1 MTATVL
7 GPAAS
12 PISREG
18 TNDQSPYT
26 RLTKVEPMN
35 NHDGTAVRSP
45 NFVVGIDLGGTKIR
59 GGIATTWGAI
69 IADRKVETQAD
80 DLIGQIARLVASL
93 CQDADAD
100 IGAVVATGIG
110 GAGVPDSVGGTFG
123 KAPNLAGVDGESF
136 AGQLAE
142 VLGHRV
148 VIENDVNVAAL
159 GELKYGV
166 GLAHRDFVFVS
177 VGTGIGMGVVSNGM
191 LVRGAHGAAG
201 EIGFLPM
208 GADPFDPR
216 TRRRGALEEVVAG
229 DALTGR
235 YRDATGTVVTAE
247 EVFARAAKGDVA
259 AIATLDEQAK
269 WLATAIVAV
278 DAMLDPH
285 VVVLGGGIGSRADL
299 LLMIRGWL
307 DRLGASAIDVRISEL
322 GSRAPVAGAVLLA
335 LDAARP
341 SGKGTV

>member
-1 MTATVL
+1 
-7 GPAAS
+7 
-12 PISREG
+12 
-18 TNDQSPYT
+18 
-26 RLTKVEPMN
+26 MN
-35 NHDGTAVRSP
+35 NHHGTASSP
-45 NFVVGIDLGGTKIR
+45 PSYVVGVDLGGTKIR
-59 GGIATTWGAI
+59 GGIATSSGAI
-69 IADRKVETQAD
+69 IAERKVETQAD
-80 DLIGQIARLVASL
+80 DLIGQIARLVESL

-100 IGAVVATGIG
+100 INHVVATGIG
-110 GAGVPDSVGGTFG
+110 GAGVPDSGGESFG
-123 KAPNLAGVDGESF
+123 KAPNLSGVDGASF
-136 AGQLAE
+136 AGQLAHM
-142 VLGHRV
+142 LGHPV
-148 VIENDVNVAAL
+148 MIENDVNVAAL

-166 GLAHRDFVFVS
+166 GLTHQDFVFIS
-177 VGTGIGMGVVSNGM
+177 VGTGIGMGVVSNGR

-216 TRRRGALEEVVAG
+216 TRRRGAFEEVVAG

-235 YRDATGTVVTAE
+235 YHHATGTVVTAE
-247 EVFARAAKGDVA
+247 EVFARAAQGDAA

-278 DAMLDPH
+278 DAILDPQ

-299 LLMIRGWL
+299 LEVIRGWL
-307 DRLGASAIDVRISEL
+307 DRLGAPAIDVRISEL